1 MQKVIGFGPD
11 SWEGK
16 MPNYAHNTII
26 SFMYEMGVV
35 GVIAILLLW
44 GTMFRLAWSTDE
56 RTRTLLLG
64 GHLSFLMLNLATMAH
79 WQVEGNILYGVLCGL
94 TIAKAR
100 QARATKMIVR
110 RYTIKRS
117 APKLRGAPAFALALP
132 R

>member
-1 MQKVIGFGPD
+1 M
-11 SWEGK
+11 
-16 MPNYAHNTII
+16 
-26 SFMYEMGVV
+26 
-35 GVIAILLLW
+35 IAILLLW
-44 GTMFRLAWSTDE
+44 GRMFRLAWSTDE

-64 GHLSFLMLNLATMAH
+64 GHLSFLVLNLATMAH

-117 APKLRGAPAFALALP
+117 APKLRGAPAFALALS